1 MVTITGSGSNVG
13 TALFGTQNANNS
25 PSAEQNAPSDKETEK
40 AEAKA
45 ADGSATSG
53 ASPAAAPDQ
62 QDGTTAEQGAAQ
74 PGTATSAS
82 AGSGTT
88 TRPSNSAANAVAPS
102 ELSRPRTAETDAK
115 SAALDA
121 SRLAAERVRDT
132 LMREALMS
140 SIVVAPSGS
149 SLIKPVE
156 QATPERAS
164 NAYVANGRETSA
176 SGGDAA
182 NSRSGMVL

>member
-88 TRPSNSAANAVAPS
+88 TRQSNSAANAAAPS